1 MNREN
6 IIDIT
11 KTSSNRSVKQMGEY
25 YLTGD
30 TKIFVTE
37 PLPENIDIN
46 NIITF
51 LKTRIPHKFISLVD
65 VIYIGQFD
73 HLKQRNVNA
82 IFLEGAL
89 YITNEQDNEKDMID
103 DVIHEIAHAA
113 EKRYQSFLYTDQK
126 IKNEFLRKREVLR
139 RTLKYE
145 GYAIDPEYYQNAEY
159 NVEFDDFLYKEIGY
173 PKLRTLSQHIFASPY
188 AATSLREYFADG
200 FEDYYLGKRRN
211 LKEISPV
218 LYSKLEELENEE
230 SY

>member
-6 IIDIT
+6 IIDII

-89 YITNEQDNEKDMID
+89 YITNEQD
-103 DVIHEIAHAA
+103 
-113 EKRYQSFLYTDQK
+113 
-126 IKNEFLRKREVLR
+126 LR